1 MMQDSLR
8 KEVTALAIWIAVALA
23 LVVTH
28 FITDVRTPL
37 LLAMAVFWP
46 VAYNAY
52 QLLQKFTFKS
62 KGVER
67 SPPLPAY
74 LEVYQWLGVGLFFHL
89 LDPDI
94 GNAEYQV
101 GESLELMLQRNL
113 LKIVNLYA
121 LLAIVVHFPWFMKS
135 RAHQKKR
142 FRDGL
147 LGQKGTIT
155 KWKGKSGKARVK
167 FADTH
172 FGKGNV
178 WKAVSADGEPI
189 SPGTVVKVVDVD
201 KKVKTVTVQA
211 TDEELE
217 TKEEKAEQAP
227 ARRQSRNWLIAAF
240 SLSGLWLLSNM
251 LELGLHSI
259 MVPYILSA
267 FLCAGLT
274 RAERRSGGTLS
285 PHVQVIYWFLGGS
298 VLWLLLGADD
308 LLLNWAYK
316 DLQE

>member
-1 MMQDSLR
+1 MQDSLR
-8 KEVTALAIWIAVALA
+8 KEIFAIAIWIAIALA
-23 LVVTH
+23 LAVTH
-28 FITDVRTPL
+28 LITEVRTPL
-37 LLAMAVFWP
+37 LFALAVFWP
-46 VAYNAY
+46 VASNTNH
-52 QLLQKFTFKS
+52 LLQKFTFKA
-62 KGVER
+62 KGKGL
-67 SPPLPAY
+67 PPPFPAY
-74 LEVYQWLGVGLFFHL
+74 LEVCQWLGFGLFFHFF
-89 LDPDI
+89 DPDI
-94 GNAEYQV
+94 QNAELLV
-101 GESLELMLQRNL
+101 GDSLELMFKRNL
-113 LKIVNLYA
+113 LEIANWYM
-121 LLAIVVHFPWFMKS
+121 LLAIVAHIPWFIKA
-135 RAHQKKR
+135 RAYQKKR

-155 KWKGKSGKARVK
+155 KWKGKSGKARVR

-178 WKAVSADGEPI
+178 WKAVSVDGEPI

-201 KKVKTVTVQA
+201 MKVKTVTVQA

-217 TKEEKAEQAP
+217 TAEEKTELAP

-251 LELGLHSI
+251 LELGLHSV
-259 MVPYILSA
+259 MVPYIISA

-298 VLWLLLGADD
+298 VLWLFLGADD
-308 LLLNWAYK
+308 LLLNWAFK